1 MESLIF
7 LRVMQGALG
16 APAMGLG
23 LVLLYEAITARP
35 RGLALGGILLVGSR
49 GPTICPTLAE
59 IFSG

>member
-16 APAMGLG
+16 APAMGIG
-23 LVLLYEAITARP
+23 IVLLYEAFPARQ
-35 RGLALGGILLVGSR
+35 RGLAMGLILLVGSL
-49 GPTICPTLAE
+49 GPTIGPTLAE